1 MYSNESSRVPL
12 FSSYLPRSTGLC
24 LKQEERTRAGDAP
37 VRPSKCTG
45 FPKAV
50 AYGLERLIMQVPSG
64 RGRTCHRR
72 PRTRSPRAEIGSN
85 QEIHGS
91 DCDLGS
97 RRPEADASAP
107 SFFFQ
112 AEDGIRDYKVTGVQT
127 CALPI

>member
-1 MYSNESSRVPL
+1 MYSTESYSVPL

-50 AYGLERLIMQVPSG
+50 AYGLVRLIMQVPSG

-72 PRTRSPRAEIGSN
+72 PRTRRPRAEIGSS

-107 SFFFQ
+107 ALYR
-112 AEDGIRDYKVTGVQT
+112 AEKKGGGGRPDEKAAGV
-127 CALPI
+127 LRPD